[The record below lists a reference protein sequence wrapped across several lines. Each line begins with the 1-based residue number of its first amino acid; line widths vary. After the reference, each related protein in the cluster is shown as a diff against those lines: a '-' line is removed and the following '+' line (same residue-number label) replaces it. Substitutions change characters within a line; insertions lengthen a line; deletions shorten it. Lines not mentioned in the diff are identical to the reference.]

1 MIKLTVMKSGRKNSR
16 LIVAAVQADSG
27 VGRGVLRGIALGA
40 EHLGLAMEHINKD
53 FVGGSLAPFAELLR
67 AADGAIV
74 RTRDTYASARQ
85 FLRPEVP
92 VVGIDI
98 LPFWNSGLWATL
110 NPQNEKIGAL
120 AADELLAS
128 DCRCYAFVPA
138 LPKMPWGDA
147 RGKGF
152 LDRIRAAGGD
162 ARRYEPK
169 DTWYSIAERESLA
182 DWLSKLPRPFGIF
195 ARNDLIARNALGVC
209 KKAGIEVPREA
220 KIIGADNDESLCLYS
235 SPQLSSV
242 RIDHE
247 GAGRRAVDVV
257 QSFFGKPRPPRPSS
271 LRFGF
276 YGVARRASTGIAES
290 SGDLRLEVGFD
301 YIAGHFWNQYLGAG
315 DVAAAMGI
323 SRRQAERLFNAAGTS
338 IHQKLDETRL
348 AHVKSLLSETDEPLR
363 AIAEE
368 CGYSS
373 GIYLSGLFKQ
383 RFGIT
388 PGQFRAQRTA
398 NRGEEAS
405 RG

>member
-1 MIKLTVMKSGRKNSR
+1 MIESTAMKNGRKNSR
-16 LIVAAVQADSG
+16 LVVAVVQADSG
-27 VGRGVLRGIALGA
+27 VGRAVLRGIAVEA
-40 EHLGLAMEHINKD
+40 EHLGWTLETINKD
-53 FVGGSLAPFAELLR
+53 VGGGSLATFGELLG

-74 RTRDTYASARQ
+74 RVRDACVSARQ

-98 LPFWNSGLWATL
+98 APFRDSGLWATL
-110 NPQNEKIGAL
+110 NPHNEKIGAM
-120 AADELLAS
+120 AADELLAAN
-128 DCRCYAFVPA
+128 CRCYAFVPA

-152 LDRIRAAGGD
+152 IDRIRAAGGD
-162 ARRYEPK
+162 VRRYEPK
-169 DTWYSIAERESLA
+169 DSWFSISERDCLA
-182 DWLSKLPRPFGIF
+182 GWLSALPRPFGVF
-195 ARNDLIARNALGVC
+195 ARNDIIARYALGVC
-209 KKAGIEVPREA
+209 KKAGIDVPREA
-220 KIIGADNDESLCLYS
+220 KIIGADNDELLCLYS

-247 GAGRRAVDVV
+247 GAGRRAAEVL
-257 QSFFGKPRPPRPSS
+257 QSFFGKPMPRRTSS
-271 LRFGF
+271 LRFGV
-276 YGVARRASTGIAES
+276 YGVARRASTGASES
-290 SGDLRLEVGFD
+290 YSDLRLEVGFD
-301 YIAGHFWNQYLGAG
+301 YIAGHFGNRYLGAG

-323 SRRQAERLFNAAGTS
+323 SRRQAERLFRAAGTS

-348 AHVKSLLSETDEPLR
+348 AHVKSLLSATDEPLR

-373 GIYLSGLFKQ
+373 GIYLSGLFKE

-388 PGQFRAQRTA
+388 PGQFRAQGTA